1 MLEHLHAGLE
11 LGGYVLE
18 RTVPKTRLFF
28 FIMLIYKWIP
38 YPLIP
43 SETQASRVCVWL
55 ACPLPSCFDH
65 RRFDSTLRISCLVR
79 LPPSKPTD
87 QCRELR
93 HLLPLDE
100 LRGDWLVVGNHLA
113 QELVTLVTDMMLQR
127 FFTTMLM

>member
-1 MLEHLHAGLE
+1 M
-11 LGGYVLE
+11 
-18 RTVPKTRLFF
+18 
-28 FIMLIYKWIP
+28 
-38 YPLIP
+38 
-43 SETQASRVCVWL
+43 
-55 ACPLPSCFDH
+55 
-65 RRFDSTLRISCLVR
+65 R